1 MKLKVLQ
8 EDLNKAVAQVNRFVN
23 PRVQLP
29 ILGNIVFKA
38 SKTKLTLLATNLELS
53 ISKEIGA
60 DVSEE
65 GELAIPGKIIAEI
78 ITNLPKGQVSL
89 ESDKEQLKIKAE
101 SFSGTV
107 SGMNTTDFPKIVET
121 TGKENITLS
130 TKELAEAL
138 SKVSFCSSVD
148 ETRPVLNGVL
158 FLFRKKNLFLVA
170 TDGFRLSQKIIV
182 LDKETD
188 LDRVILPKGAISE
201 LLRSADLGGEI
212 KLEVKPK
219 ENQVVFGVGDTV
231 LSSRIISG
239 DFPNFESIIPKNPQ
253 TKLFVNKDELMRVTK
268 LASVFARDNANMTK
282 MEITK
287 DSIKVSAE
295 SSKSGKQQGQVEAK
309 VEGDGL
315 EITFNYKFVEE
326 LLSVISGGEVA
337 MELTNTTSAGL
348 FKDVKDKDF
357 LHLIMPVKIK
367 Q

>member
-38 SKTKLTLLATNLELS
+38 TKTKLTLLATNLELS

-60 DVSEE
+60 DVAEE
-65 GELAIPGKIIAEI
+65 GEIAVPGKIISEI

-101 SFSGTV
+101 SFTGTV
-107 SGMNTTDFPKIVET
+107 SGMNTTDFPKIVQSL
-121 TGKENITLS
+121 GKENIALS
-130 TKELAEAL
+130 VKELSEAL
-138 SKVSFCSSVD
+138 AKVSFCSSVD

-170 TDGFRLSQKIIV
+170 TDGFRLSQKIIS

-188 LDRVILPKGAISE
+188 LDRVILPKSAIME
-201 LLRSADLGGEI
+201 LLRSGDLGTEI
-212 KLEVKPK
+212 KLEVKSK

-231 LSSRIISG
+231 VSSRIISG
-239 DFPNFESIIPKNPQ
+239 DFPNFENIIPKNPQ
-253 TKLFVNKDELMRVTK
+253 TKVYTNKEELLRVIK
-268 LASVFARDNANMTK
+268 LSSVFARDNANMTK
-282 MEITK
+282 LEITK

-295 SSKSGKQQGQVEAK
+295 SSKSGKQEGKVEAK
-309 VEGDGL
+309 VEGEGL
-315 EITFNYKFVEE
+315 EIIFNYRFVEE
-326 LLSVISGGEVA
+326 LLNVLSGDEVE
-337 MELTNTTSAGL
+337 MEFVNTTTAGL
-348 FKDVKDKDF
+348 FKDIKDKDF
-357 LHLIMPVKIK
+357 LHLIMPVKL
-367 Q
+367 QS

>member
-65 GELAIPGKIIAEI
+65 GEIAVPGKIISEI

-89 ESDKEQLKIKAE
+89 ESDKEHLKIKAE

-107 SGMNTTDFPKIVET
+107 SGMNTTDFPKIVESI
-121 TGKENITLS
+121 GKENITLS
-130 TKELAEAL
+130 VKELSEAL
-138 SKVSFCSSVD
+138 GKVSFCSSVD

-158 FLFRKKNLFLVA
+158 FLFRKKDLYLVA
-170 TDGFRLSQKIIV
+170 TDGFRLSQKIIA
-182 LDKETD
+182 LPKETD
-188 LDRVILPKGAISE
+188 LDRVILPKGAIVE
-201 LLRSADLGGEI
+201 LLRSSDFGDEI
-212 KLEVKPK
+212 KFEVKTK
-219 ENQVVFGVGDTV
+219 ENQVVFAVGDTI

-239 DFPNFESIIPKNPQ
+239 TFPDFETIIPKNIQ
-253 TKLFVNKDELMRVTK
+253 TKLFVNKEELMRVMK
-268 LASVFARDNANMTK
+268 LSSVFARDNANMTK

-295 SSKSGKQQGQVEAK
+295 SSKSGKQEGQIEAK

-315 EITFNYKFVEE
+315 EITFNYKFVED
-326 LLSVISGGEVA
+326 LLNVLSGDEVQI
-337 MELTNTTSAGL
+337 ELTNTTSAGL
-348 FKDVKDKDF
+348 FKDIKDKDF
-357 LHLIMPVKIK
+357 LHLIMPVKI